1 MLEFFHSYF
10 MLAIFFNLLSFILI
24 LSIVVFAHEFGH
36 YIIAKFN
43 GVAVDEFAIGY
54 GKEIIGFN
62 DKSGTRWK
70 ICAILMGGFCKFFGD
85 EDASSSIVNSEK
97 INKLTEPEKD
107 KCLFCK
113 TPLQRIQVAFAGPAF
128 NYLLSLLLFT
138 IFFDINGINIFTNK
152 IGYINSESPVEMAG
166 LMVGDIVKKINNKNI
181 KDFNDIQEIIIN
193 STDKDT
199 LNIIVERNGQ
209 LIEKNIVPV
218 VVEKDGVKFTQIGI
232 GSETSIT
239 RNTNFFES
247 FCLAIYEIW
256 KITKNT
262 AIVLGK
268 MLIRK
273 ASFNNISG
281 PIKIAQYSGKAVK
294 NGFIPAL
301 YFTALI
307 SIGLG
312 FMNLIPIPG
321 LDGGHIFL
329 YILEII
335 RGKPLEE
342 KTENLIIKFGF
353 SLLFILTIF
362 VMVKDIIG
370 ILV

>member
-1 MLEFFHSYF
+1 MLEFFHAYF
-10 MLAIFFNLLSFILI
+10 MLVIFFNLLSFILI

-43 GVAVDEFAIGY
+43 GMAVDEFAIGY

-70 ICAILMGGFCKFFGD
+70 ICAIPMGGFCKFFGD

-97 INKLTEPEKD
+97 INKLTESEKD
-107 KCLFCK
+107 KCLLFK

-152 IGYINSESPVEMAG
+152 IGYINSESPTEMAG

-268 MLIRK
+268 MLIGK

-301 YFTALI
+301 YFTASI

-362 VMVKDIIG
+362 VMVKDIIEF
-370 ILV
+370 